1 MKSRHSWITCTALG
15 SALFIA
21 ACGKPPAEDTPAAA
35 GSVDV
40 HATQV
45 RMVQQPRMQLLPA
58 TVHPADRAQIAAKVM
73 AVVAADPVVI
83 GRRVQ
88 AGDLLLQLQADEI
101 AAQVEQATAGL
112 AQIERNLAR
121 ERRLLEQNATTP
133 ETVRTLED
141 QLRMATARLS
151 EARTMQGYLSITAPF
166 DGVIVSKHVRRGDLA
181 SPGQPLLELEGHDR
195 LEVHTHVPDSLAL
208 LELDAVLDVH
218 AKGTTV
224 SARLSEWSPAADPA
238 SRTRLAK
245 LVLPEQSSL
254 RSGQY
259 VQVAWPAEPSEA
271 LIIPANAVQRIG
283 QIERVFIID
292 QDALRIRLIRTGARI
307 GDQITVRSG
316 LEAGELIVVDPAAT
330 LREGQTAR
338 IAS

>member
-1 MKSRHSWITCTALG
+1 MKLRHSWITCTTLG
-15 SALFIA
+15 SALFLA
-21 ACGKPPAEDTPAAA
+21 ACGKPPAEDTPSA
-35 GSVDV
+35 SSHVDV
-40 HATQV
+40 YTAQV

-73 AVVAADPVVI
+73 AAVAVDPVVI

-88 AGDLLLQLQADEI
+88 AGELLLQLQADEI

-151 EARTMQGYLSITAPF
+151 EARTMQSYLSLTAPF
-166 DGVIVSKHVRRGDLA
+166 DGVVVSKHVRRGDLA
-181 SPGQPLLELEGHDR
+181 SPGQPLLEIEGHGS

-208 LELDAVLDVH
+208 VELDAVLDVH
-218 AKGTTV
+218 TGKTTV
-224 SARLSEWSPAADPA
+224 KAQLSEWSPAADPA

-245 LVLPEQSSL
+245 LVLPEVSSL

-259 VQVAWPAEPSEA
+259 VQVAWPAEPSEVMV
-271 LIIPANAVQRIG
+271 IPANAVQRIG
-283 QIERVFIID
+283 QIERVFIVD
-292 QDALRIRLIRTGARI
+292 QGTLRIRLIRTGVPV
-307 GDQITVRSG
+307 GDQISVRSG

-338 IAS
+338 VAS